1 MPSSYTG
8 VNEVGATVV
17 CHDKACAS
25 GLDPA
30 FEIKSAWVFDP
41 LSEKVTL
48 DAYNNATSYNDLVL
62 KVKGMGSCGQF
73 SYELNCGYDFESSK
87 VCTENCIDKY
97 NNPNSGMTEEEYNAC
112 FKKYCG
118 CDTYCGSNVAC
129 RMKYCPQECEGCED
143 IGVTENSC
151 SEGSCIDA
159 CNKTYLEPKDRLTC
173 RYGCC
178 RTACNGEVGCIYKC
192 CESECK
198 DKLDKKY
205 INADEY
211 KVCLKMCSCEN
222 GSCPSDDGGR
232 DYVYRTINL
241 KRPFPNGDNP
251 DGRKP
256 GANWFG
262 KVEYITKTEEV
273 GSKYYDA
280 TDGVTEEYEYR
291 FVLTSEKLAEIKANE
306 DLNLTYTQFKE
317 SKNARNTYEESTK
330 NKPESL
336 KADVYCSYVIHDYFK
351 SIGINATSNAKDV
364 RDENIVG
371 SGCYT
376 R

>member
-1 MPSSYTG
+1 M
-8 VNEVGATVV
+8 
-17 CHDKACAS
+17 
-25 GLDPA
+25 
-30 FEIKSAWVFDP
+30 
-41 LSEKVTL
+41 
-48 DAYNNATSYNDLVL
+48 
-62 KVKGMGSCGQF
+62 
-73 SYELNCGYDFESSK
+73 
-87 VCTENCIDKY
+87 
-97 NNPNSGMTEEEYNAC
+97 
-112 FKKYCG
+112 
-118 CDTYCGSNVAC
+118 
-129 RMKYCPQECEGCED
+129 
-143 IGVTENSC
+143 
-151 SEGSCIDA
+151 
-159 CNKTYLEPKDRLTC
+159 
-173 RYGCC
+173 
-178 RTACNGEVGCIYKC
+178 GCIYKC

-273 GSKYYDA
+273 GSKFYDA